1 MRKSITWVGID
12 DHKLELKVAVVQG
25 KAEPAIHSVA
35 NEERALGRWVRKL
48 VRESGGSEIRMCYEA
63 GPNGFALKR
72 RLEGMGP
79 VVVDVV
85 APTLTPRRPGR
96 RVKTDPRDALEL
108 VNLFR
113 AGQLTEVAVP
123 EVTAE
128 AARDLCRL
136 HRQIAE
142 EILRKRHH
150 IQKFLVRRG
159 RIWHQGRN
167 WTGAYW
173 RWLRQHSWEDWKD
186 QICFEELL
194 AGLQELQ
201 ERQHRLEEAMRHLAA
216 EDRWSVPVGVLRC
229 FHGVDTVAG
238 LCLVTEIFDAQRFR
252 TPRELMAYLGLV
264 PSVRQ
269 SADRERRG
277 NITKTGNRFA
287 RWVLGQI
294 AWQYRHPVKVGVSL
308 KKRRQGQPTW
318 AIAIADRAHRRLHRR
333 YWALV
338 GRGKLSQKAVTA
350 VARELAAFV
359 WEALTEAAVRSTQNT
374 QKAA

>member
-1 MRKSITWVGID
+1 MKKNITWVGID
-12 DHKLELKVAVVQG
+12 DHKLELKVAVAQG

-35 NEERALGRWVRKL
+35 NEERALGRWVRRL
-48 VRESGGSEIRMCYEA
+48 VRESDGGEIRMCYEA

-79 VVVDVV
+79 VLVDVV

-113 AGQLTEVAVP
+113 AGQLTAVAVP

-136 HRQIAE
+136 HRQVGE

-173 RWLRQHSWEDWKD
+173 RWLRQQSWDDWKD
-186 QICFEELL
+186 QICFDELL
-194 AGLQELQ
+194 AGFQELE
-201 ERQHRLEEAMRHLAA
+201 ERQHRLEDAMRRLAA
-216 EDRWSVPVGVLRC
+216 EDRWLVPVSVLRC
-229 FHGVDTVAG
+229 FHGIDTVAG
-238 LCLVTEIFDAQRFR
+238 LSLVTEIFDAQRFR

-277 NITKTGNRFA
+277 SITKTGNRFA

-294 AWQYRHPVKVGVSL
+294 AWQYRHPVKVGLSL

-338 GRGKLSQKAVTA
+338 GRGKLVQKAVTA